1 MYNTTVNIELKSI
14 DGEGKEAVTTVPV
27 ILQEASPIKVADI
40 FAENITSNGKVLKNG
55 GFLQDC
61 MGVVIMHPKDLI
73 DKINESENAFEVI
86 GTLAN
91 EVRDFC
97 NNPRLYVLKK
107 KEQSEGKS
115 TEQLPVL
122 GEGTEQPNPNGNET
136 TNA

>member
-1 MYNTTVNIELKSI
+1 MINTTINIELKNI
-14 DGEGKEAVTTVPV
+14 DGEGKEVATTIPV
-27 ILQEASPIKVADI
+27 LLQEASPIKVADI

-86 GTLAN
+86 GTLAS

-97 NNPRLYVLKK
+97 NNPRLYILKK
-107 KEQSEGKS
+107 KEQSEGEG
-115 TEQLPVL
+115 TEQPPVL
-122 GEGTEQPNPNGNET
+122 GESTPQPNPNGNEA